1 MSGAAE
7 TVVTSSAATTTTTMT
22 TTTMTMI
29 EAIRDALTLAME
41 RDERVIVLGED
52 VGVLGGVFR
61 ATDGLQQR
69 FGDKRVVDTPLA
81 EGAIIGAAIGLAVSG
96 LIPVP
101 ELQFLG
107 FGHQAFHQIGQQ
119 VARFRFRSQG
129 RHGMPITIRSPFGG
143 GVRTP
148 ELHSDAFEALYAHC
162 PGLKVVMPAN
172 AYDAKGLLL
181 AAIRDPDPVLFLEPL
196 RGYRL
201 ISGEVPTDD
210 YTVALG
216 LSNVVRVGDDV
227 TLIAY
232 SAAVQLCIKAA
243 DVLAEHHGVSAQV
256 LDLRSIVPLDVDGLV
271 AAVERTGRA
280 VVVHEA
286 PRTAGFGAELV
297 ATIQREA
304 FYSLQAP
311 VERVTAPD
319 TPYPLGGIED
329 LYVPQVDD
337 VVRGVLATLER

>member
-1 MSGAAE
+1 M
-7 TVVTSSAATTTTTMT
+7 TATTNHADTPAFTE
-22 TTTMTMI
+22 TMTMI
-29 EAIRDALTLAME
+29 EAIRDALTLEMA
-41 RDERVIVLGED
+41 RDERVVVLGED

-69 FGDKRVVDTPLA
+69 FGERRVIDTPLA
-81 EGAIIGAAIGLAVSG
+81 EGVIIGAAVGLAVSG

-129 RHGMPITIRSPFGG
+129 RHPMPITIRSPFGG

-148 ELHSDAFEALYAHC
+148 ELHSDAFEAMYTNT
-162 PGLKVVMPAN
+162 PGLKVVTPAD
-172 AYDAKGLLL
+172 AYDAKGMLL

-201 ISGEVPTDD
+201 VSGEVPTGD
-210 YTVALG
+210 YMVPLG
-216 LSNVVRVGDDV
+216 RSNVVREGDDV

-232 SAAVQLCIKAA
+232 SAAVQMCMKAA
-243 DVLAEHHGVSAQV
+243 GVLSSEHGVSAHV
-256 LDLRSIVPLDVDGLV
+256 LDLRSLVPLDVEGLV
-271 AAVERTGRA
+271 AAVERTGR
-280 VVVHEA
+280 VVIVHEA
-286 PRTAGFGAELV
+286 PLTSGFGAELA

-304 FYSLQAP
+304 FYSLQVP
-311 VERVTAPD
+311 IERVTAPD
-319 TPYPLGGIED
+319 TPYPLGGTED
-329 LYVPQVDD
+329 FYVPQISD
-337 VVRGVLATLER
+337 VVRGVLTAMER